1 MSCRIPVPPL
11 DALIEPWPA
20 GQVIHVIHEAAF
32 DPESFNAGIDA
43 GGTPRNLTRFAPIRD
58 SAGRVVPYLYGGSSR
73 DCAIFE
79 TVFHNVPIDAP
90 DKFMDLDDFANRA
103 HGRIVPKRDLQLVNL
118 TTDGLHR
125 LKIPKAELITSA
137 PIDYLDTARWAEAI
151 HDQFPDVDGLFWMS
165 RLRDRDQALV
175 LFGDRAVAALTGTR
189 MGTALRGNDVLRQAI
204 LVLALR
210 VGIDAS

>member
-1 MSCRIPVPPL
+1 MSCRAPGSKL
-11 DALIEPWPA
+11 DLLIEPWPA
-20 GQVIHVIHEAAF
+20 GQAIHVIHDAAF
-32 DPESFNAGIDA
+32 EPEGFNPGIDA
-43 GGTPRNLTRFAPIRD
+43 GGTLRNPTRFAPIRD

-90 DKFMDLDDFANRA
+90 DKFVDLDDFANRA
-103 HGRIVPKRDLQLVNL
+103 HGRIVPNRDLQLVNL

-125 LKIPKAELITSA
+125 LKVPKSELITSP
-137 PIDYLDTARWAEAI
+137 PIDYIDTARWAEAI
-151 HDQFPDVDGLFWMS
+151 HHQFPGVDGLFWMS
-165 RLRDRDQALV
+165 RQRDRDQTLI
-175 LFGDRAVAALTGTR
+175 LFGDRAGAALTGTR

>member
-1 MSCRIPVPPL
+1 MSCRDPAPPL
-11 DALIEPWPA
+11 DPLIEPWPA
-20 GQVIHVIHEAAF
+20 GQVIHVIHDVAYEPA
-32 DPESFNAGIDA
+32 SFNPGVDAAGA
-43 GGTPRNLTRFAPIRD
+43 PCNPTRFAPIRN
-58 SAGRVVPYLYGGSSR
+58 ARGRVVPYLYGGSSR

-90 DKFMDLDDFANRA
+90 DKFVDLDDFANRG
-103 HGRIVPKRDLQLVNL
+103 HGRIVPRRDLQLVNL

-125 LKIPKAELITSA
+125 LKVPKAELITSA

-151 HDQFPDVDGLFWMS
+151 HRQFADVDGLLWMS
-165 RLRDRDQALV
+165 RQRDRDEAV
-175 LFGDRAVAALTGTR
+175 MLFGDRAGKALAGTR

-204 LVLALR
+204 LALALR